1 VDVNVRKLMMKILR
15 PVALFLVSTPL
26 DNEPSIN
33 GAAPYNRYDFVQGGE
48 ETVLAQL
55 KRLMNEALA
64 QFPEALKGVQK
75 PVGELIDLSTV

>member
-1 VDVNVRKLMMKILR
+1 MTKIMR

-55 KRLMNEALA
+55 KRLMNEARA
-64 QFPEALKGVQK
+64 QFPEAPLWKGVQIS
-75 PVGELIDLSTV
+75 VGKLIDLSTV